1 LYVIGNVVNSKITLC
16 NEVELI

>member
-1 LYVIGNVVNSKITLC
+1 VVNSKITLC